1 MTLQPP
7 RTPPRRSPGTNEREA
22 RDTGRP
28 IGFGGGLFGRTDG
41 QRKILSLLRQRWFL
55 NHPTFCCRGMFGVFY
70 DGAEMPLAGGGV
82 ARLSAQGKRQSRHRL
97 DNGKLS
103 TGKKVERR
111 CPLTRSPSVR
121 PASAASAKIAPL
133 MLKHSTMAATE

>member
-41 QRKILSLLRQRWFL
+41 RTDRERSSLSSVNVGFLITQPFVAGEFSAAFTTAQKCLLRL
-55 NHPTFCCRGMFGVFY
+55 PV
-70 DGAEMPLAGGGV
+70 
-82 ARLSAQGKRQSRHRL
+82 QGKRQSKHRL
-97 DNGKLS
+97 EKR
-103 TGKKVERR
+103 VERR
-111 CPLTRSPSVR
+111 CPLPPSLSVR
-121 PASAASAKIAPL
+121 HPRRPPRSLPL
-133 MLKHSTMAATE
+133 CSCIRRWRHREEFRGRV